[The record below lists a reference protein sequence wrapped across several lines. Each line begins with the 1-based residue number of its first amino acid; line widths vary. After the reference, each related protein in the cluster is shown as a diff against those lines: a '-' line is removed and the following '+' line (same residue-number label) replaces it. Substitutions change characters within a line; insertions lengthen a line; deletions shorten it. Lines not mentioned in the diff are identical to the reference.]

1 MQLLPISNQVKG
13 KEKKK
18 EKKIQR
24 NAISFTVFMG
34 KGVLMRRAV
43 SLDMWAY
50 LRCGII

>member
-13 KEKKK
+13 KERK
-18 EKKIQR
+18 KKIQR

-34 KGVLMRRAV
+34 KGVLTRRAV

-50 LRCGII
+50 LRRGII